1 MFEVSAI
8 VYHVKMRTFPV
19 GQCVMLEELT
29 VAHTQ
34 LRLHTQVL
42 EPSFHQV
49 FLNTNCSFLTCLN
62 QSQFQ
67 AVSGEVKLCE
77 KMTQR
82 DA

>member
-8 VYHVKMRTFPV
+8 VYHVKTRTFPV

-29 VAHTQ
+29 VAYTR
-34 LRLHTQVL
+34 LWLHTQVL
-42 EPSFHQV
+42 EPSFYQV
-49 FLNTNCSFLTCLN
+49 FLNTCSFLTCLN

-77 KMTQR
+77 KMTQF